1 MIIRAHD
8 GGSPPR
14 ESNEGRVCVEVTRN
28 KFLPV
33 FTGELPYEVTVNENE
48 GVNDRIFTVR
58 ATDDDPEVCTYL
70 FIYIYIYYMYCT
82 TQIIWVYQIL
92 SDFVD
97 HLLNNTKDLVFL
109 RL

>member
-14 ESNEGRVCVEVTRN
+14 ESNEGRVRVEVTRN
-28 KFLPV
+28 KFMPV

-58 ATDDDPEVCTYL
+58 ATDDDPEVCTY
-70 FIYIYIYYMYCT
+70 IYIYYMYLKS
-82 TQIIWVYQIL
+82 V
-92 SDFVD
+92 SDIKYLYMYLDISPVLYIYVC
-97 HLLNNTKDLVFL
+97 H
-109 RL
+109 